1 MEDELERMEADL
13 VRREARLR
21 TFLRVRGFFGL
32 LFMAVGAVGF
42 GLAGAFL
49 LAAVGALDEPALT
62 QWTDGFNAVLAVFL
76 PSAFG
81 WYSGERGWRWWRDRT
96 ADPLESA
103 CG

>member
-1 MEDELERMEADL
+1 VEDELERMEADL
-13 VRREARLR
+13 ARREARLR

-32 LFMAVGAVGF
+32 LFLAVGAVGF

-62 QWTDGFNAVLAVFL
+62 QWTDGFNAILAVFL